1 MARLKLEFPDETY
14 TYSTHLEV
22 RFDDINAGMHLA
34 HDRVVSFVAEARSRF
49 LEHLELSELG
59 SADQP
64 GVIVSDLAVVYRAEG
79 RLRDRLRLDCGI
91 ADATRYGG
99 DIVCRVVRESDG
111 TVLAVAKTNVV
122 FFDYHHGKGVRLA
135 PERFTAAATSRA

>member
-1 MARLKLEFPDETY
+1 MARLKLDFPDETY
-14 TYSTHLEV
+14 TFSTHLEV

-49 LEHLELSELG
+49 LEHLGLSELG
-59 SADQP
+59 GPDEP
-64 GVIVSDLAVVYRAEG
+64 GVIVSDLAVVYQAEG

-99 DIVCRVVRESDG
+99 DIVCRLVRESDD
-111 TVLAVAKTNVV
+111 TVIAVAKANIV
-122 FFDYHHGKGVRLA
+122 FFDYHRHKRVQLA
-135 PERFTAAATSRA
+135 PQRFMQAATSLA